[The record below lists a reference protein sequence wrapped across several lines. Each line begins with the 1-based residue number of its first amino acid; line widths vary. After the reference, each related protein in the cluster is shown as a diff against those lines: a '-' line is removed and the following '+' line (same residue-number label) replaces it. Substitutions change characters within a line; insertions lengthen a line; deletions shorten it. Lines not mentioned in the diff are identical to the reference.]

1 MLQGTF
7 QDQNTGAIVQVSAYK
22 WWGKHSSC
30 KNIAFF
36 LSIFSAKM
44 SAFRINAKYT
54 MRCWVAYLF
63 EILLQA
69 TIKNPDK
76 SLRSVGVLIIYMRI
90 IRKQNG

>member
-44 SAFRINAKYT
+44 SAFRINAKCVVELPT
-54 MRCWVAYLF
+54 YLKSYYR
-63 EILLQA
+63 QQS
-69 TIKNPDK
+69 KNPDK